1 MNGHDAFEEEM
12 LFRTLTDGDTE
23 RLLQGRAPE
32 GSEFVEVAEFARA
45 VRQNLPTR
53 PDGASAMVRQLAE
66 AARTASP
73 QGAIQTTPVAV
84 PARARRFRLQSPR
97 LIAVARLAAI
107 VAVVPLLFAGL
118 AAAGV
123 SVPEP
128 ARDAFEVVGV
138 NLPNQSADDGQE
150 AERSGGAAGGA
161 GDEGGEKRPEAS
173 EQSAAKRKGEDGAA
187 DKRGHGVGKANPA
200 RAGGRANGEQGRGRA
215 LGKRGLAPGQVV
227 PPGQIKKGEGGN
239 KVQGDKSVGKTNATS
254 AAKNPM
260 PSTGQGNGEAS
271 GKGTSNSGGGAASK
285 PTKVPKG

>member
-1 MNGHDAFEEEM
+1 MNGRDAFEEEM
-12 LFRTLTDGDTE
+12 LFRTPSDEDAE
-23 RLLQGRAPE
+23 QLLRGNARE
-32 GSEFVEVAEFARA
+32 GSEFAEVAEFAQA
-45 VRQNLPTR
+45 VGQALPAR
-53 PDGASAMVRQLAE
+53 PEDRPALVRKLAE
-66 AARTASP
+66 VARTASHERP
-73 QGAIQTTPVAV
+73 VMTTPIAV
-84 PARARRFRLQSPR
+84 PARARRFWSQSPR

-161 GDEGGEKRPEAS
+161 GDEGGEKRPAAS
-173 EQSAAKRKGEDGAA
+173 EQSAAKQKGEDGAA

-227 PPGQIKKGEGGN
+227 PPGQLKKDEGGN

-254 AAKNPM
+254 AAKSPK
-260 PSTGQGNGEAS
+260 PSTGQGNGEPS